1 MMNKLLPNS
10 NDWERRIASYND
22 ILILKH
28 TKETRDT
35 SMRATVAMT
44 MMNTTTTMTSMTT
57 KICSMTWKRNVHS
70 SGKILS
76 LFFHNELLTPS

>member
-1 MMNKLLPNS
+1 MNKLLPNS
-10 NDWERRIASYND
+10 NDWEKRIASCND

-35 SMRATVAMT
+35 SMRMRVTMIMT
-44 MMNTTTTMTSMTT
+44 STTKTTTSMTT
-57 KICSMTWKRNVHS
+57 RICSMTWKRNVHS
-70 SGKILS
+70 SGKISS